1 MAAKKTRQDKLD
13 SFFESLQKEIFKNG
27 TKSIKVKTLV
37 NNFGYAK
44 RSMQNVLKI
53 NEELK
58 HRGLYA
64 QPEYSIDLKFEST
77 LKISSF
83 PVKQL
88 GDLFDSEKELE
99 EFVEKKKLYKK
110 LGISSV
116 QRQYSPTGSK
126 DRLDFR
132 GETDSKEI
140 VVLELKNYGGG
151 KSAVE
156 QVLRYTGLLKNE
168 NSKSKI
174 RTVLVTGV
182 QNYETALAING
193 MNKTQRKSFEWY
205 LYKFHKSNNK
215 FDFVRVSDE
224 DLKQAK

>member
-1 MAAKKTRQDKLD
+1 MAAKKTRQEKLD

-27 TKSIKVKTLV
+27 TKSIKVKILV

-116 QRQYSPTGSK
+116 LRQYSPTGSK

-151 KSAVE
+151 KSPVE